1 MDVSNRNVYYNCIY
15 QAVVV
20 NADTSQDPN
29 SLNRI
34 QIYVPA
40 LHYNFEG
47 VYKQYIQDN
56 NKSNSIYKSYFP
68 WATTAVDELTNGDIV
83 FCNFLNNDPNS
94 FIIIGKDIA
103 ANKTITS
110 NGQGGGG
117 DYNGSLD
124 LLDLTMPI
132 IISNEV
138 GINPSQWPDSISDSQ
153 YTNINPYDNGGW
165 SIGLIQW
172 HHCRA
177 FDVLY
182 YIASKDTSWKSKF
195 TDKSIDL
202 YIDLE
207 KSLASNST
215 TPNRNKY
222 QSSYHPTS
230 GTAANTSIKNL
241 LGSDIGK
248 TAQREYASQDTNDL
262 IIHLQNDY
270 KINNPAVIIFLTDI
284 LNQYGKYKT
293 TAKEKAK
300 EICSSKEDMMTQL
313 SKFRMWWDSA
323 TGGAGT
329 CTNGSKRGAYSSR
342 RDKTYS
348 YIVQLESQGKLYNG
362 GTVDLGIL
370 SRSKYIPEIGEYY
383 WPLRKTT
390 YITAYWGDS
399 TVPYNYA
406 FNNYNSDSKK
416 MGYGS
421 LTGWHAGVDFGCPE
435 GEALYAVGSGKVVSV
450 TVDGQRHT
458 SLNPWI
464 STDKSGPSE
473 GNCVIIQMNKN
484 KEHYFA
490 YMHLIKP
497 SFLKVGDT
505 VKAGDLIGYS
515 GTTGHSTGPH
525 LHLGLHI
532 GAPWGKNGKARD
544 SRVDPLPYL
553 GKKANA

>member
-29 SLNRI
+29 SSNRI

-47 VYKQYIQDN
+47 VYKQYIQDT
-56 NKSNSIYKSYFP
+56 NKANSIYKSYFP

-103 ANKTITS
+103 ASKSI
-110 NGQGGGG
+110 NGEGGYS
-117 DYNGSLD
+117 DTPMDTAD
-124 LLDLTMPI
+124 LLNLTMPI

-138 GINPSQWPDSISDSQ
+138 GINPNQWPDSISDSQ

-177 FDVLY
+177 FDVLH
-182 YIASKDTSWKSKF
+182 YIASRDSSWKSKF
-195 TDKSIDL
+195 TDTSIDL
-202 YIDLE
+202 YSDLE

-215 TPNRNKY
+215 SPYRNKY

-230 GTAANTSIKNL
+230 GTAANRSIKNM
-241 LGSDIGK
+241 LGSEIGK
-248 TAQREYASQDTNDL
+248 VAQREYASQDTNDL

-270 KINNPAVIIFLTDI
+270 EIKNPAVIIFLTDI

-293 TAKEKAK
+293 TAKNKAK
-300 EICSSKEDMMTQL
+300 EICSSSDDMMTQL
-313 SKFRMWWDSA
+313 TKFRLWWDGA

-329 CTNGSKRGAYSSR
+329 CTQGSKRGAYSSR

-348 YIVQLESQGKLYNG
+348 YIVGLESQGKLYSAGN
-362 GTVDLGIL
+362 VDLGDIA
-370 SRSKYIPEIGEYY
+370 SSKYIPEIGEYY
-383 WPLRKTT
+383 WPLLKSTQ
-390 YITAYWGDS
+390 INCYWGEKS
-399 TVPYNYA
+399 MRIPYT
-406 FNNYNSDSKK
+406 FKYNTSQKN
-416 MGYGS
+416 MGYSSMNRFHYG
-421 LTGWHAGVDFGCPE
+421 TDFGPAKAGVDGDPVI
-435 GEALYAVGSGKVVSV
+435 AVGSGTVQYVSGN
-450 TVDGQRHT
+450 TGGQ
-458 SLNPWI
+458 
-464 STDKSGPSE
+464 
-473 GNCVIIQMNKN
+473 GNCIGIQMNKN
-484 KEHYFA
+484 KNHYFV
-490 YMHLIKP
+490 YMHLCKKP
-497 SFLKVGDT
+497 EFKVGDKVT
-505 VKAGDLIGYS
+505 AGQIIGYM
-515 GTTGHSTGPH
+515 GTTGNSTGTH

-532 GAPWGKNGKARD
+532 GSVWPTSSKTTRI
-544 SRVDPLPYL
+544 DPLPYL